1 MIDPMMTASDA
12 AWAVDVSLR
21 TLQRAVTDG
30 RIPNR
35 GPRRPTLVLLSE
47 VVAVFGDPR
56 HLCS

>member
-1 MIDPMMTASDA
+1 MIDPVMTAADA
-12 AWAVDVSLR
+12 AWAVDVPLR

-35 GPRRPTLVLLSE
+35 GRPRQTLVLLSE

-56 HLCS
+56 HLT